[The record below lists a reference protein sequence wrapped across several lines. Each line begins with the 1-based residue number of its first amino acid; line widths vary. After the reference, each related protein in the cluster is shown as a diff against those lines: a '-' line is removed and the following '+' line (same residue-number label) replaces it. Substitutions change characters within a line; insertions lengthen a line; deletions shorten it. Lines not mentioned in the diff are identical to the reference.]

1 MGKLLL
7 FVYFAIAIFSIQVV
21 NSDSQSLNSNPV
33 TICIYFFF
41 LFSEK
46 TSNGDYHIN
55 KGRYLKNV
63 THSPMNTLQASMISA
78 ADIKLVSND
87 IFCTHAV
94 LFINFLPTL
103 LAAKTVPSPQKS
115 K

>member
-1 MGKLLL
+1 
-7 FVYFAIAIFSIQVV
+7 
-21 NSDSQSLNSNPV
+21 
-33 TICIYFFF
+33 
-41 LFSEK
+41 
-46 TSNGDYHIN
+46 
-55 KGRYLKNV
+55 
-63 THSPMNTLQASMISA
+63 MNTLQASMISD